1 MSRVPPITFAGQSI
15 TIDSVAPGSAN
26 ALVQFAGPSSVTAIS
41 QDGYELGSLQSFT
54 IGQDGVVTGVS
65 SNGRNRALGQLAIA
79 SFTNPMGLEKAG
91 SSTYR
96 QTVNSGL
103 ADRMSTRLNSS
114 H

>member
-26 ALVQFAGPSSVTAIS
+26 ALGQFAGPSSVTAIS

-54 IGQDGVVTGVS
+54 IGQDGVVTGVF

-79 SFTNPMGLEKAG
+79 SFTNPMGLEIGRA
-91 SSTYR
+91 SCRERVCQY
-96 QTVNSGL
+96 V
-103 ADRMSTRLNSS
+103 
-114 H
+114 